1 VSVRDDIA
9 ADLDSLYDVV
19 FGFAEIVNTADRHF
33 PGIFSAEYYFADA
46 GGSVGVRATSP
57 ALRTQDEHAL
67 EEGEVVTIRGTEYVV
82 TVPEADGY
90 GETIHRLRTV

>member
-1 VSVRDDIA
+1 MSVRDDIA

-46 GGSVGVRATSP
+46 GGSVGVRSASP

-67 EEGEVVTIRGTEYVV
+67 EEGDIVYIRGNQY
-82 TVPEADGY
+82 TVIEPRPDGY
-90 GETIHRLRTV
+90 GETVHGLREV